1 MDIDEKYNE
10 DYQVGKVQMSCDNV
24 PTEIDGITFICRN
37 GFGVVSGSAGSGK
50 SNLIIWLLTHR
61 RNKCLNGKF
70 DRVYYI
76 SPSMDTIDKEL
87 GLNPDRVYTE
97 FNEGVMNEINE
108 IEREFS
114 EEAKEEDE
122 PMPQKLLIFDD
133 CIVELAK
140 PRNLAVLMKTIY
152 NRRHL
157 GYYIIITTQKYLHLP
172 KKLRVSLSNKG
183 FLVLFKTQNK
193 AELKDIHE
201 ELIDLNKKEW
211 EQLYEYVFPEDETY
225 NFLYVRFDKPLSTM
239 FHKNF
244 NQLKI
249 KFRKNQKIEK

>member
-1 MDIDEKYNE
+1 MDISEKLNDE
-10 DYQVGKVQMSCDNV
+10 YQVSRVNMSCDNV
-24 PTEIDGITFICRN
+24 PTDIDGKTFIQRN
-37 GFGVVSGSAGSGK
+37 GFGCLIGSAGSGK
-50 SNLIIWLLTHR
+50 TNLLVWLLTHR
-61 RNKCLNGKF
+61 SNMGYNKKF

-87 GLNPDRVYTE
+87 GVDGSRVYTE

-108 IEREFS
+108 IEKEHT

-133 CIVELAK
+133 CIVDLSK
-140 PRNLAVLMKTIY
+140 PANLDCLMRTIW
-152 NRRHL
+152 NRRHK
-157 GYYIIITTQKYLHLP
+157 GYYIIITTQKYLQLP

-183 FLVLFKTQNK
+183 FMCLFKTQNM
-193 AELKDIHE
+193 AERDDIHK

-211 EQLYEYVFPEDETY
+211 RQLYDYIFDNEEKF
-225 NFLYVRFDKPLSTM
+225 NFLYCRFDKPLTSM

-244 NQLKI
+244 NPLKI
-249 KFRKNQKIEK
+249 KFEKNNI